1 MRNSDLGQSLRSRRK
16 DKGLT
21 LTKLD
26 ELSGVDKSFLGRIE
40 TGKRFPSAGV
50 LQKIAEPLGYG
61 EAEILKLAGYL
72 TPDRIDERVTNIKE
86 ALKGEVKT
94 AMSTLLEKVD
104 AL

>member
-1 MRNSDLGQSLRSRRK
+1 MRNTDLGQTLRCRRK